1 MFILESAGGA
11 NTPKNALPFQTLKQ
25 EVTYGYLISI

>member
-25 EVTYGYLISI
+25 VTYGYLISI